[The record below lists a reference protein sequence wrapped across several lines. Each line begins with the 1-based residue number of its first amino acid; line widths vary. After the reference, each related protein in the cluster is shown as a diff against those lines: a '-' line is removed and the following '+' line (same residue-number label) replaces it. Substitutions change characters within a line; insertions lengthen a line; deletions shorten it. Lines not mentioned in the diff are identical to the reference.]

1 MDRQSESVLP
11 GTSITGHIFLA
22 PMAGYTDSVFRGLCA
37 EYGADLCYTEMVSCE
52 GLSRLNKK
60 TAELMAAKPVER
72 QSGIQLFGVNPESCF
87 EAAKNA
93 ALRNPAVIDFNC
105 GCPVP
110 KVIKTGA
117 GSALMRNLPLLTELI
132 GALKAGI
139 AAAGKNIPVSIKIR
153 SGWTADEINA
163 TETAAAAVEAGI
175 DLIGIHGRTR
185 SQGYSGVADYGIIR
199 RVKETVTVP
208 VIGSGDLFS
217 PRDVARMFDET
228 GVDAVMIAR
237 GAIGNPQIFLQTKEF
252 LKDGTVRTELN
263 DADKLILARRHLR
276 ESVAE
281 FGERRACKEIRKH
294 LCAYSKGVRNGT
306 SLRNSLVRCGSLEEY
321 EAVFEAF
328 FDEQGIAEKRKLP
341 D

>member
-1 MDRQSESVLP
+1 MNWQIKTVLP

-60 TAELMAAKPVER
+60 TAELMKTKPVEK
-72 QSGIQLFGVNPESCF
+72 QSGIQLFGVNPDSCF

-93 ALRNPAVIDFNC
+93 ATLNPAVIDFNC

-110 KVIKTGA
+110 KVVKTGA

-185 SQGYSGVADYGIIR
+185 AQGYSGVADYSIIR
-199 RVKETVTVP
+199 RVKESVNVP

-217 PRDVARMFDET
+217 PRDVARMFNET

-252 LKDGTVRTELN
+252 LNADPVTEF
-263 DADKLILARRHLR
+263 DDTAKLKLARRHLR

-281 FGERRACKEIRKH
+281 FGERRACREIRKH

-306 SLRNSLVRCGSLEEY
+306 TLRNSLVRCTTLAEY
-321 EAVFEAF
+321 EAVFDDF
-328 FDEQGIAEKRKLP
+328 FREQEIDREKNLP

>member
-1 MDRQSESVLP
+1 MDNRQNDILP
-11 GTSITGHIFLA
+11 GTAISGKIFLA
-22 PMAGYTDSVFRGLCA
+22 PMAGYTDTVFRNLCA

-52 GLSRLNKK
+52 GLARLNKK
-60 TAELMAAKPVER
+60 TAELMKKGAAEK

-93 ALRNPAVIDFNC
+93 AALDPAVIDFNC

-117 GSALMRNLPLLTELI
+117 GSALMRNHKLLTELV

-139 AAAGKNIPVSIKIR
+139 AAAGKSIPVSVKIR
-153 SGWTADEINA
+153 SGWNADEINA
-163 TETAAAAVEAGI
+163 TETAAAAVEAGAG
-175 DLIGIHGRTR
+175 LIGIHGRTR
-185 SQGYSGVADYGIIR
+185 AQGYSGVADYAVIA
-199 RVKETVTVP
+199 RVREAVPVP

-217 PRDVARMFDET
+217 SQDVLRMFSET

-263 DADKLILARRHLR
+263 DAEKLKLARRHLR

-281 FGERRACKEIRKH
+281 FGERRVCKEIRKH

-306 SLRNSLVRCGSLEEY
+306 SLRNSLVRCLSLEEY

-328 FDEQGIAEKRKLP
+328 FREQGIE
-341 D
+341 

>member
-1 MDRQSESVLP
+1 
-11 GTSITGHIFLA
+11 
-22 PMAGYTDSVFRGLCA
+22 
-37 EYGADLCYTEMVSCE
+37 
-52 GLSRLNKK
+52 
-60 TAELMAAKPVER
+60 
-72 QSGIQLFGVNPESCF
+72 
-87 EAAKNA
+87 
-93 ALRNPAVIDFNC
+93 
-105 GCPVP
+105 
-110 KVIKTGA
+110 
-117 GSALMRNLPLLTELI
+117 MRNLPLLTELI

-185 SQGYSGVADYGIIR
+185 AQGYSGVADYSIIR
-199 RVKETVTVP
+199 RVKESVNVP

-217 PRDVARMFDET
+217 PRDVARMFNET

-252 LKDGTVRTELN
+252 LNADPVTEF
-263 DADKLILARRHLR
+263 DDTAKLKLARRHLR

-281 FGERRACKEIRKH
+281 FGERRACREIRKH

-306 SLRNSLVRCGSLEEY
+306 TLRNSLVRCTTLAEY
-321 EAVFEAF
+321 EAVFDDF
-328 FDEQGIAEKRKLP
+328 FREQEIDREKNLP